1 MAEAVYILC
10 AITCI
15 ACAALLLRSYL
26 RTRTRFLMWS
36 SAGFTGLSINN
47 ILLLVDLMVVPS
59 IDLQP
64 WRTLAALIAVTVLVV
79 GLILESR

>member
-1 MAEAVYILC
+1 
-10 AITCI
+10 
-15 ACAALLLRSYL
+15 
-26 RTRTRFLMWS
+26 
-36 SAGFTGLSINN
+36 
-47 ILLLVDLMVVPS
+47 LLVDLMVVPS